1 MQNDFRS
8 IFTEVCLNEC
18 RPVFL
23 DRSCLKINEN
33 KAFAWVLGVGFGLNL
48 LLSNWKPGQKEIES
62 TEE

>member
-1 MQNDFRS
+1 MPERMS
-8 IFTEVCLNEC
+8 TG
-18 RPVFL
+18 FL
-23 DRSCLKINEN
+23 DRNCLKINGN